1 MSKIQDL
8 PVELLLDN
16 LLPKLETKALLN
28 LSCANKYLLDLGNE
42 DLVWKRKLL
51 DDYNFDGSKS
61 ARQSGWKTIYK
72 GLAYA
77 LSAHIGET
85 YTTPDTPSC
94 ICGGESDWRL
104 FQAHLLMTVK
114 ANPITGDWVWTRWN
128 RSLRVSQLQ
137 RALL

>member
-42 DLVWKRKLL
+42 DLLWKRKLL
-51 DDYNFDGSKS
+51 DDYNFDGSKT
-61 ARQSGWKTIYK
+61 ARQNGWKTIYK
-72 GLAYA
+72 GLAYV
-77 LSAHIGET
+77 LPTCIGDS

-94 ICGGESDWRL
+94 ICGGESDWIL
-104 FQAHLLMTVK
+104 LQTHLLMAFK
-114 ANPITGDWVWTRWN
+114 ANLRTGDWVWTG
-128 RSLRVSQLQ
+128 
-137 RALL
+137 